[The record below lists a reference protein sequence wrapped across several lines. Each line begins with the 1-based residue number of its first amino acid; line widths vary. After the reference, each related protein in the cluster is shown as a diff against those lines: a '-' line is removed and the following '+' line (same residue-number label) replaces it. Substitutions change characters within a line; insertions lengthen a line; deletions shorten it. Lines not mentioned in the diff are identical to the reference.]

1 MASTIFFYFQNW
13 GHKTTLKKSS
23 CYEYKQHVA
32 VEEESNNRTMFEST
46 LCFIFFFNFKKIL
59 YVMMHIL
66 RNIMMNPKTVGR
78 PLNSWTYAF
87 EPEII
92 NKI

>member
-1 MASTIFFYFQNW
+1 
-13 GHKTTLKKSS
+13 
-23 CYEYKQHVA
+23 
-32 VEEESNNRTMFEST
+32 
-46 LCFIFFFNFKKIL
+46 
-59 YVMMHIL
+59 MMHIL

-87 EPEII
+87 EPKII